1 MGEPSIIAIVAE
13 KGGNGKST
21 VAQCLAVAAWLDGK
35 AVAVFDMD
43 NQRSVVK
50 WIGRRDQADPVAEY
64 VSPAQLDEKL
74 AEYAE
79 IGADLI
85 IIDTPGRLDSAVHA
99 AVKRSHLVVV
109 PCPANAKSL
118 ETVEDTFRLI
128 LEADR
133 VRRPMFVALTKATP
147 NAKSRPDEA
156 RALVREIERDFSLPL
171 VVCPSVLHRYQLY
184 EDADDNGITPQE
196 MPTKTASGEPI
207 NPVIQATKDIEGLY
221 NFSTQVLK
229 KFSETEGEAGHGYQ
243 IAS

>member
-1 MGEPSIIAIVAE
+1 MSDPSTIAIVAE

-21 VAQCLAVAAWLDGK
+21 VAQCLAVSAWLDGK
-35 AVAVFDMD
+35 AVVVFDMD

-50 WIGRRDQADPVAEY
+50 WAGRRDQEDPVAEY
-64 VSPAQLDEKL
+64 VSPAQLDEKI
-74 AEYAE
+74 AEYE
-79 IGADLI
+79 ELGADLI

-99 AVKRSHLVVV
+99 AVKRSHLVIV

-118 ETVEDTFRLI
+118 ETVEDTFKLI

-147 NAKSRPDEA
+147 NAKSRPEEA

-184 EDADDNGITPQE
+184 EDADDDGITPQE
-196 MPTKTASGEPI
+196 MAAHTSAGEPI
-207 NPVIQATKDIEGLY
+207 NPVVQASKDIQGLY
-221 NFSTQVLK
+221 KFSTEVLK
-229 KFSETEGEAGHGYQ
+229 KFSQNEREVHGYQ

>member
-1 MGEPSIIAIVAE
+1 MSEPSIIAIVAE

-21 VAQCLAVAAWLDGK
+21 VAQCLAVAAWLDSK

-50 WIGRRDQADPVAEY
+50 WAGRRDQDDPVAEY
-64 VSPAQLDEKL
+64 VSPAQLDEKI
-74 AEYAE
+74 AEYAD

-85 IIDTPGRLDSAVHA
+85 LIDTPGRLDSAVHA
-99 AVKRSHLVVV
+99 AVKRSHLVIV

-196 MPTKTASGEPI
+196 MPSYTTSGEPI

-221 NFSTQVLK
+221 KFSTEVLK
-229 KFSETEGEAGHGYQ
+229 KFSETEKEAHGYQ